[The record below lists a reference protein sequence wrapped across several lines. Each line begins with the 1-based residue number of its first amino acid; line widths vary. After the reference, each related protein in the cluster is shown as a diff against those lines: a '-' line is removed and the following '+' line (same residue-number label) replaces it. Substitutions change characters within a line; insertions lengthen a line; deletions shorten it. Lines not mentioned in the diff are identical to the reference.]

1 MTVGRG
7 DGGLCWRAVVGSDVV
22 LRERG
27 RAALVGGV
35 LVRVLL
41 LWEVTHSATERRS
54 LAEFE
59 REEARDALEAKTHAH
74 WRTHDSTI
82 VVVLVEE
89 K

>member
-7 DGGLCWRAVVGSDVV
+7 DGGLCWRAVVGSDMV

-41 LWEVTHSATERRS
+41 LWRTLPPSVAMPLAVASSEGGS
-54 LAEFE
+54 L
-59 REEARDALEAKTHAH
+59 REHTCAF
-74 WRTHDSTI
+74 TI
-82 VVVLVEE
+82 LVVP
-89 K
+89 